1 MNTTVTIEHVA
12 HQFQIWRQNKTSK
25 FDPIPTHLKDL
36 ITQLLPHY
44 RQQTIMR
51 QLNISSTTLSSIK
64 KSYRLNH
71 KKSHTKLLTLHKTN
85 STITRTNSKTH
96 TKSKSRLPSESK
108 MSFIPFQLA
117 TPPALTTSN
126 AYNAYVTDSPTFEA
140 SSSQPSNCATCHITK
155 TDGSSLIIKTSDPK
169 SIIQAFLCSN

>member
-1 MNTTVTIEHVA
+1 MNTTVTIEQVA

-25 FDPIPTHLKDL
+25 FDPIPTHLQDL

-64 KSYRLNH
+64 KSHRLNH
-71 KKSHTKLLTLHKTN
+71 KKSDTKLRTLHKANPTN
-85 STITRTNSKTH
+85 TR
-96 TKSKSRLPSESK
+96 TKSKSKSSLPSESK
-108 MSFIPFQLA
+108 MSFIPFQLT

-126 AYNAYVTDSPTFEA
+126 ASVTDSPTFEA

-155 TDGSSLIIKTSDPK
+155 TDGSTLIIKTLDPK
-169 SIIQAFLCSN
+169 SVIQAFLCSN

>member
-64 KSYRLNH
+64 KSHRLNH
-71 KKSHTKLLTLHKTN
+71 KKSDTKLRTLHKANPTN
-85 STITRTNSKTH
+85 TR
-96 TKSKSRLPSESK
+96 TKSKSSLASESK
-108 MSFIPFQLA
+108 ISFLPFQLT

-126 AYNAYVTDSPTFEA
+126 ASVTDSPTFEA

-155 TDGSSLIIKTSDPK
+155 TDGSTLIIKTSDPK
-169 SIIQAFLCSN
+169 SVIQAFLCSN

>member
-51 QLNISSTTLSSIK
+51 QLNISSTTLSSIT
-64 KSYRLNH
+64 KSHLLNH
-71 KKSHTKLLTLHKTN
+71 KKSDTKLRTLHKANPTN
-85 STITRTNSKTH
+85 TR
-96 TKSKSRLPSESK
+96 TKSKSKSSLASESK
-108 MSFIPFQLA
+108 ISFLPFQLT

-126 AYNAYVTDSPTFEA
+126 AYNASVIDSPTFEV

>member
-64 KSYRLNH
+64 KSHGLNH
-71 KKSHTKLLTLHKTN
+71 KKSDTKLRTLHKANPTN
-85 STITRTNSKTH
+85 TR
-96 TKSKSRLPSESK
+96 TKSKSSLASESK
-108 MSFIPFQLA
+108 ISFLPFQLT

-126 AYNAYVTDSPTFEA
+126 ASVTDSPTFEA

-155 TDGSSLIIKTSDPK
+155 TDGSTLIIKTSDPK
-169 SIIQAFLCSN
+169 SVIQAFLCSN

>member
-1 MNTTVTIEHVA
+1 MNTTVTIEQVA
-12 HQFQIWRQNKTSK
+12 HQFQIWRQNKISK
-25 FDPIPTHLKDL
+25 FDPIPTRLKEL

-64 KSYRLNH
+64 KSHRLNH
-71 KKSHTKLLTLHKTN
+71 KKSHTKLRTLHKTH
-85 STITRTNSKTH
+85 STNTRTNSKTH

-117 TPPALTTSN
+117 TPDPTTSHCPIM
-126 AYNAYVTDSPTFEA
+126 DSPTSGL
-140 SSSQPSNCATCHITK
+140 SSAPPSNCATCHITK

-169 SIIQAFLCSN
+169 SVIQAFLCSN

>member
-64 KSYRLNH
+64 KSHRLNH
-71 KKSHTKLLTLHKTN
+71 KKSDTKLRTLHKANPTN
-85 STITRTNSKTH
+85 TR
-96 TKSKSRLPSESK
+96 TKSKSSLASESK
-108 MSFIPFQLA
+108 ISFLPFQLT

-126 AYNAYVTDSPTFEA
+126 ASVTDSPTFEA

-155 TDGSSLIIKTSDPK
+155 TDGSTLIIKTLDPK
-169 SIIQAFLCSN
+169 SVIQAFLCSN

>member
-1 MNTTVTIEHVA
+1 MNTTVTIEQVA
-12 HQFQIWRQNKTSK
+12 HQFQIWRQNKISK

-64 KSYRLNH
+64 KSHRLDHN
-71 KKSHTKLLTLHKTN
+71 KSNTKLRTLHKTN
-85 STITRTNSKTH
+85 STNTHTNSKTK
-96 TKSKSRLPSESK
+96 TKSRLPSESK
-108 MSFIPFQLA
+108 ISFIPFQLT

-126 AYNAYVTDSPTFEA
+126 AYNASVTDSPTFEA
-140 SSSQPSNCATCHITK
+140 SSSQPSNCATSHITK
-155 TDGSSLIIKTSDPK
+155 TDGSTLIIKTSDLK
-169 SIIQAFLCSN
+169 SVIQAFLCSN

>member
-12 HQFQIWRQNKTSK
+12 HQFHIWRQNKTSK
-25 FDPIPTHLKDL
+25 FDPIPTHLKEL

-64 KSYRLNH
+64 KSHRLNH
-71 KKSHTKLLTLHKTN
+71 KKSDTKLRTLHKAN

-108 MSFIPFQLA
+108 ISFLPFQLT

-126 AYNAYVTDSPTFEA
+126 ASVTDSPTFEA

-155 TDGSSLIIKTSDPK
+155 TDGSTLIIKTLDPK
-169 SIIQAFLCSN
+169 SVIQAFLCSN

>member
-1 MNTTVTIEHVA
+1 MNTTVTIEQVA
-12 HQFQIWRQNKTSK
+12 HQFQIWRQNKISK

-64 KSYRLNH
+64 KSHRLNH
-71 KKSHTKLLTLHKTN
+71 KKSHTKLRTLHKTN
-85 STITRTNSKTH
+85 STNTHTNSKTK
-96 TKSKSRLPSESK
+96 TKTKSRLASESK

-126 AYNAYVTDSPTFEA
+126 ASVTDSPISAFFSA
-140 SSSQPSNCATCHITK
+140 PPSNCATCHITK

-169 SIIQAFLCSN
+169 SVIQAFLCSN